1 MIKQDFNILNN
12 NELMS
17 LIDGL
22 QLPVVDGVYFASDE
36 DDEDLDDDI
45 DDDMEDLRVIEEDE
59 EEEN

>member
-22 QLPVVDGVYFASDE
+22 QLPVVDGVDFASDE

-45 DDDMEDLRVIEEDE
+45 EAGNTGFGSGKATQRQ
-59 EEEN
+59 